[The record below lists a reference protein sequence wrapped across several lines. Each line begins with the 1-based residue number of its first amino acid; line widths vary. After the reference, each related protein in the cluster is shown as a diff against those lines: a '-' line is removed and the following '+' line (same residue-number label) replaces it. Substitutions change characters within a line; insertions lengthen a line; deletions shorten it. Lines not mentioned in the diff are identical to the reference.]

1 MSPSAPR
8 RALAGHRP
16 LLFPSRSWTG
26 HYANSISALV
36 AVALFVLAVSG
47 GGAYW
52 LAGRISS
59 DIGSATLGAE
69 ELARGKPVQ
78 TTPSIISD
86 VARLGQAL
94 ERSSTLLI
102 ERSAE
107 RDRHLAQAEAARA
120 EAEQANRAKD
130 QFLGMLGHELRNPLS
145 PIVTAL
151 ALLKMHGA
159 SWTGEHAV
167 IERQVHHMSRL
178 VNDLLDVS
186 RITHGTLELRRET
199 LDVANVITRA
209 IEMAAPRLEAR
220 RHTLAVQVP
229 AGLSVVGDEER
240 LVQVFGN
247 LLSNAATY
255 TPDGGTVSV
264 TAEQRGPDVVVD
276 VSDTGRGIPAEIA
289 PRIFEVFVQGPRT
302 IDRPEGGLGLG
313 LAIARSLVEQ
323 HDGRI
328 EARSDGPGCGSTF
341 TVYLPTCTPAELRA
355 EGTQR
360 GAPAPT
366 RALRLLIVDDNRD
379 AVEMLSMFM
388 TGSGH
393 DVVTARD
400 GPQALETL
408 RTFKPE
414 IAVLDIGLPVMDG
427 YELARRIREATGPGG
442 PVLVAVTGYGQAED
456 VERSRAAGFA
466 HHFVKPV
473 DGDDLLRLFSQIA
486 ERASDRVTERPHV

>member
-1 MSPSAPR
+1 
-8 RALAGHRP
+8 
-16 LLFPSRSWTG
+16 
-26 HYANSISALV
+26 
-36 AVALFVLAVSG
+36 
-47 GGAYW
+47 
-52 LAGRISS
+52 
-59 DIGSATLGAE
+59 
-69 ELARGKPVQ
+69 
-78 TTPSIISD
+78 
-86 VARLGQAL
+86 
-94 ERSSTLLI
+94 
-102 ERSAE
+102 
-107 RDRHLAQAEAARA
+107 
-120 EAEQANRAKD
+120 
-130 QFLGMLGHELRNPLS
+130 MLGHELRNPLS

-186 RITHGTLELRRET
+186 RITRGTLELRRET

-209 IEMAAPRLEAR
+209 TEMAAPRLEER

-255 TPDGGTVSV
+255 TPEAGTVSV
-264 TAEQRGPDVVVD
+264 TAERRGPEVVVD

-302 IDRPEGGLGLG
+302 IDRRGGRTG
-313 LAIARSLVEQ
+313 ARPCHRTEPRGQ

-328 EARSDGPGCGSTF
+328 EARSDGPGRGSTF
-341 TVYLPTCTPAELRA
+341 TVYLPACTPAEFQADQARSA
-355 EGTQR
+355 GAAGAHAR
-360 GAPAPT
+360 GCACS
-366 RALRLLIVDDNRD
+366 IVDDNRD
-379 AVEMLSMFM
+379 AVDMLSMFM
-388 TGSGH
+388 TGTGMKWSPPA
-393 DVVTARD
+393 TARRRWRPSD
-400 GPQALETL
+400 
-408 RTFKPE
+408 FKPE

-427 YELARRIREATGPGG
+427 YELAGRIREATGPGG

-486 ERASDRVTERPHV
+486 ERAPDQQQTPGNLACIGLHQLVGSQATAGLDAPHRK